1 MKIQLNDRE
10 EQILKGLLLVKDAVT
25 GGTTTKKKKSKKGK
39 SVSLVELANEL
50 ERQQLAAETKKLA
63 AAAQAADLGTK
74 VNGGLKKIVGTTWSF
89 LKTAVTGKPPAPVA
103 EVLDQLREE
112 FNKEDSK

>member
-25 GGTTTKKKKSKKGK
+25 GTTTKKKSKKGK